1 MKIFLSKIIRR
12 LFKII
17 SSNVRL
23 KSVITSVLLKL
34 NLYDSMKKIYNKNIS
49 SVPTYKAPEHQPPI
63 TISKGIVIE
72 HNISEQTQRMFEIL
86 NNNKE

>member
-1 MKIFLSKIIRR
+1 
-12 LFKII
+12 
-17 SSNVRL
+17 
-23 KSVITSVLLKL
+23 
-34 NLYDSMKKIYNKNIS
+34 MKKIYNKNIS